1 MPIFM
6 YECDSCDNR
15 FEEIFMS
22 RSKIEDVVDC
32 HFCGEDAKRLQV
44 NRFRHIGPVFEGLE
58 DYSQVFGR
66 EMKTYKQIKK
76 FEEENGMERMAH
88 DSQKYKDYREESIQ
102 ELYEMSNAA
111 NKGGFTGC
119 ADHITKKE
127 MQSSTGWSD
136 MKYSK
141 WKSTCE
147 ATESAARSGK
157 IDISQ
162 KATATPQSTK

>member
-6 YECDSCDNR
+6 YECDSCGNR

-32 HFCGEDAKRLQV
+32 HFCGSNANKLQV
-44 NRFRHIGPVFEGLE
+44 NRFRHIGPVFEGLDE
-58 DYSQVFGR
+58 YSQAFGQ

-76 FEEENGMERMAH
+76 FEEKNNLDRVAPG
-88 DSQKYKDYREESIQ
+88 SQAYKDYRESSIQ
-102 ELYEMSNAA
+102 EVYEMSEAA
-111 NKGGFTGC
+111 SKGGFTGA
-119 ADHITKKE
+119 ADYVCKKE

-141 WKSTCE
+141 WKSNCE

-162 KATATPQSTK
+162 KATALPQSTK

>member
-22 RSKIEDVVDC
+22 RSSIEDVVDC
-32 HFCGEDAKRLQV
+32 HFCGEDANKLQV
-44 NRFRHIGPVFEGLE
+44 NRFRHVGPVFEGLE
-58 DYSQVFGR
+58 EYSQTFGR
-66 EMKTYKQIKK
+66 EMKSYKQIKQ
-76 FEEENGMERMAH
+76 FEEANGMTRIPH
-88 DSQKYKDYREESIQ
+88 DSQRYADYREESVQ
-102 ELYEMSNAA
+102 ELYEMSEAA

-127 MQSSTGWSD
+127 MQSTTGWSD

-141 WKSTCE
+141 WKSTCDS
-147 ATESAARSGK
+147 TEKAARSGK

-162 KATATPQSTK
+162 KATAPLRPTK